1 MKITFYLV
9 RHGETL
15 FNHLGRMQGSCDS
28 PLTERGIAQA
38 YETADQLKDIWFDRI
53 YSSPSER
60 AWNTADIIAKDREV
74 QPVLL
79 SGLHE
84 MSFGRLDG
92 ARHTTHEEEIRRC
105 QESLDYS
112 SAGGESPAMMEARI
126 RNTLRTIIDESEDG
140 DRILLVGHG
149 MYQICTMK
157 FLLGIDLEALR
168 QECDEAGRSMIP
180 NGGIMVFTYED
191 GEYQIQQVPVEPKN
205 FENKM
210 EDKTVHLY
218 YIRHGETLFNHFNRM
233 QGRSDSPLTAQGIE
247 QVKLSGKALHNIDFA
262 FAYCSSAERARDTA
276 VYILETHDIS
286 AIPNRDLREID
297 FGTYEARVRD
307 SIMDELYERFNPRV
321 DFSDVGGESEEMVIE
336 RIKRILKLV
345 VARAKDGENVLLV
358 AHGSLYMTMIK
369 HLFNIYR
376 ADLTEEMKAKGKH
389 IMPNGGIAKFTFSQG
404 TYQLD
409 QLMVTPEEFMEVK

>member
-38 YETADQLKDIWFDRI
+38 HETSNRLKDVWFDHI

-60 AWNTADIIAKDREV
+60 AWNTADIIAKGREV

-92 ARHTTHEEEIRRC
+92 ARHTAHAEEIRQCR
-105 QESLDYS
+105 ESLDYS
-112 SAGGESPAMMEARI
+112 CAGGESPAMMETRI
-126 RNTLRTIIDESEDG
+126 RKTLQTIIDEAEDG

-157 FLLGIDLEALR
+157 YLLGVDIDALH
-168 QECDEAGRSMIP
+168 QECDTTGRSMIP

-205 FENKM
+205 FVYKM
-210 EDKTVHLY
+210 EEKTVNLY
-218 YIRHGETLFNHFNRM
+218 YVRHGETLFNHYNRM
-233 QGRSDSPLTAQGIE
+233 QGRSDSPLTAQGVE
-247 QVKLSGKALHNIDFA
+247 QVKLSGKALRHVDFA
-262 FAYCSSAERARDTA
+262 FAYCSTAERARDTA
-276 VYILETHDIS
+276 AYILESHDIA
-286 AIPNRDLREID
+286 AIPNQDLREIN

-307 SIMDELYERFNPRV
+307 AIMDELYERFNPRV
-321 DFSDVGGESEEMVIE
+321 DFSDVGGESEEQVVE
-336 RIKRILKLV
+336 RIDRILKLV
-345 VARAKDGENVLLV
+345 VSRAKDGENVLLV
-358 AHGSLYMTMIK
+358 AHGSLYMTLLK

-376 ADLTEEMKAKGKH
+376 ADLTEQKKAEGKH
-389 IMPNGGIAKFTFSQG
+389 IMPNGGIAKFTFSHG
-404 TYQLD
+404 TYHLN
-409 QLMVTPEEFMEVK
+409 QLMITPEEFMEVK

>member
-53 YSSPSER
+53 FSSPSER

-74 QPVLL
+74 EPVLL

-92 ARHTTHEEEIRRC
+92 SRHTTHEEEIRRC

-168 QECDEAGRSMIP
+168 QECDEAGCSMIP

-191 GEYQIQQVPVEPKN
+191 GKYQIQQVPVEPKN
-205 FENKM
+205 FEYKM

-218 YIRHGETLFNHFNRM
+218 YVRHGETLFNHYNRM

-276 VYILETHDIS
+276 AYILETHDIS
-286 AIPNRDLREID
+286 AIPNHDLREID

-321 DFSDVGGESEEMVIE
+321 DFSDVGGESEEQVIE
-336 RIKRILKLV
+336 RIKRILKLA

-369 HLFNIYR
+369 YLFNIYR

>member
-15 FNHLGRMQGSCDS
+15 FNHLGRMQGSCNS
-28 PLTERGIAQA
+28 PLTERGITQA
-38 YETADQLKDIWFDRI
+38 HETADKLKEIWFDHI
-53 YSSPSER
+53 YTSPSER
-60 AWNTADIIAKDREV
+60 AWNTADIMAKDREV
-74 QPVLL
+74 QPILL
-79 SGLHE
+79 SGLRE

-92 ARHTTHEEEIRRC
+92 TRHTTHEEEIRQCR
-105 QESLDYS
+105 ERLDYS
-112 SAGGESPAMMEARI
+112 SVGGESSAMMEARI
-126 RNTLRTIIDESEDG
+126 RKTLRTMIDESEDG
-140 DRILLVGHG
+140 DRILLIGHG
-149 MYQICTMK
+149 MYQICMMK
-157 FLLGIDLEALR
+157 YVLGVDLEALR
-168 QECDEAGRSMIP
+168 QECDEAGRGMIP

-205 FENKM
+205 FEYKM

-218 YIRHGETLFNHFNRM
+218 YVRHGETLFNHYNRM

-276 VYILETHDIS
+276 AYILESHDIS

-321 DFSDVGGESEEMVIE
+321 DFSDVGGESEEQVIE
-336 RIKRILKLV
+336 RIKRILTLA
-345 VARAKDGENVLLV
+345 VARAKDKENVLLV

-369 HLFNIYR
+369 YLFNIYR
-376 ADLTEEMKAKGKH
+376 ADLTEQMKAKGKY
-389 IMPNGGIAKFTFSQG
+389 IMPNGGIAKFSFING

-409 QLMVTPEEFMEVK
+409 QLMVTPEEFMEVE